1 MPRVK
6 NAVARK
12 KRHKKVLK
20 LARGYWGAKSKLYRI
35 ANQQVMRSLM
45 YAYRD
50 RRAKKRDF
58 RRLWI
63 TRINAAA
70 RMNGISYNRFIQGL
84 RHAGVEINRKMLAD
98 LAVRDEKAFGE
109 LVEMAKASLAK

>member
-1 MPRVK
+1 MK
-6 NAVARK
+6 
-12 KRHKKVLK
+12 
-20 LARGYWGAKSKLYRI
+20 
-35 ANQQVMRSLM
+35 SLM

-70 RMNGISYNRFIQGL
+70 RMNGISYNRFIEGL
-84 RHAGVEINRKMLAD
+84 RKAGIEINRKVLAE
-98 LAVRDEKAFGE
+98 LAVTDQAAFGQ
-109 LVEMAKASLAK
+109 LVQVAKTQLNNS